1 MREFEEQEGISFIL
15 ISFTAKNEF
24 YYLRFTELQ
33 RFWER
38 GQGGGRKSF
47 RYEELN
53 PEFFLPEDP
62 GILVPYLIPLQRD
75 LSQRPDLG

>member
-1 MREFEEQEGISFIL
+1 MRAFEEQEGISFIL

-24 YYLRFTELQ
+24 YYLRFSELL

-38 GQGGGRKSF
+38 GKSGGRKSF
-47 RYEELN
+47 RYEELE

-62 GILVPYLIPLQRD
+62 GILVPYLIPLQLD
-75 LSQRPDLG
+75 LSRRSD